1 MIRFLTILAVAG
13 LFVVAPAHAEGPVL
27 TVEGAY
33 ALATT
38 SVQKNGAVFATF
50 ANPGIKHLS
59 GRDLAIISAETP
71 VAEKAELHDHI
82 MDGDVMMMR
91 EVGTYY
97 VPAEKSLKLEP
108 TGKHIMLMGLKEP
121 LKPGDTFPVTVGIG
135 DGHRHGYG
143 QITFE
148 VKVLSPAEAP

>member
-1 MIRFLTILAVAG
+1 MMRFLTVLAVAG
-13 LFVVAPAHAEGPVL
+13 LFVIAPARAEEPVL

-33 ALATT
+33 TLATT

-50 ANPGIKHLS
+50 TNPGIEHLS
-59 GRDLAIISAETP
+59 GRDLAITSAVTP

-97 VPAEKSLKLEP
+97 VPAEESLKLEP
-108 TGKHIMLMGLKEP
+108 TGKHIMLMGLKNP

-135 DGHRHGYG
+135 DGYHHGYG
-143 QITFE
+143 QITFD